1 MSSIKRKIKRKKK
14 KEAEKD
20 LKEKMGLFDKMPNEC
35 TMCDRPFN
43 KKDREQVNSWRV
55 AVREREEKVKW
66 KKHMAF
72 RCKKCKGFCFC
83 LLTKIYMGHD
93 GCKNRR

>member
-55 AVREREEKVKW
+55 AVREREEKVNLY
-66 KKHMAF
+66 
-72 RCKKCKGFCFC
+72 CPKCWDYANQI
-83 LLTKIYMGHD
+83 LRQVMNVEEVDTNVH
-93 GCKNRR
+93 